1 MKTIEQ
7 IHAGKWEKAEP
18 SSADIDAE
26 LKDVV
31 EPILK
36 EHAARLDEKIRD
48 AMEHSTTGF
57 LDKKEVYE
65 RLDLSEVANDI
76 WEALNEI
83 DDSPIAQ
90 IIHGAVFGV
99 TDRVM
104 EVGAAIY
111 SLIEE
116 RLGET
121 LTTTINDNDAF
132 SRLVDPMIKA
142 AQAEYYEE
150 LFNHYDEQVKHAPDP
165 QPEDIYPNASPEEL
179 QKLLGYDGGDNLAI
193 TAKNDPPPLLLEDKR
208 AIPLSEA
215 LPSLDYL
222 EAHVISDHSA
232 EANNGLE
239 R

>member
-48 AMEHSTTGF
+48 AMEQSTTGF

-65 RLDLSEVANDI
+65 RVDWSEVANDI
-76 WEALNEI
+76 WTELDKI
-83 DDSPIAQ
+83 DNSPIAQ
-90 IIHGAVFGV
+90 IIHGAIYGV
-99 TDRVM
+99 TDQAV
-104 EVGAAIY
+104 ELGAAIY

-121 LTTTINDNDAF
+121 LTTTINDNDAY

-150 LFNHYDEQVKHAPDP
+150 LFNHYDEQAKHAPDP
-165 QPEDIYPNASPEEL
+165 QPEDIYPDASPEEL
-179 QKLLGYDGGDNLAI
+179 QKLLGYDGGDGATI
-193 TAKNDPPPLLLEDKR
+193 SVKNDPPPLMLEDKR

-222 EAHVISDHSA
+222 DAHVTSDSSA

>member
-7 IHAGKWEKAEP
+7 IHAGNWEKTDP
-18 SSADIDAE
+18 SNADIDAE

-48 AMEHSTTGF
+48 AMEQSTTGF
-57 LDKKEVYE
+57 LDKKDVYE
-65 RLDLSEVANDI
+65 RVDLSEVANDI

-111 SLIEE
+111 SLVEE

-121 LTTTINDNDAF
+121 LTTTINDNDAL

-142 AQAEYYEE
+142 AQSEYYEE
-150 LFNHYDEQVKHAPDP
+150 LFNHYDAQAKHAPDP
-165 QPEDIYPNASPEEL
+165 QPEDIYPDAAPEEL
-179 QKLLGYDGGDNLAI
+179 QKLLGYDGGDGTTI
-193 TAKNDPPPLLLEDKR
+193 SVKNNPPPLMLEDKR

-222 EAHVISDHSA
+222 DAHVTSDNSA